1 MSVAFIGIYDGHGG
15 GAVNPAVDFVRE
27 FLADEVTERLT
38 EIDKS
43 DGVIEPEKKVELAA
57 DVMREA
63 FRETD
68 AWLHKYGHVIDKFL
82 CFRIPHL
89 CRKVGSTAA
98 VLLILDSH
106 FIFANAGDSKIIL
119 VRGGS
124 IAFETVDH
132 NPSNE
137 GERKRIRNSANVFI
151 DESWMFKVRGYQQHA
166 LSVSRGFGD
175 FVFKEE
181 KGLAWNEQAVSAE
194 PEVTVLARDEKD
206 EFIVVASDG
215 LWHFVSP
222 EDVQQFVRRK
232 LYDEKVTT
240 ERCVAELLELCF
252 VQRKST
258 DNISIIIMKF
268 Q

>member
-1 MSVAFIGIYDGHGG
+1 MYCVKVVFPFEPFH
-15 GAVNPAVDFVRE
+15 
-27 FLADEVTERLT
+27 EVMT
-38 EIDKS
+38 
-43 DGVIEPEKKVELAA
+43 PEKKAELAA
-57 DVMREA
+57 DAIRES

-68 AWLHKYGHVIDKFL
+68 AWLHKYGHVMERFL
-82 CFRIPHL
+82 CFGVPHL
-89 CRKVGSTAA
+89 CKKVGSTAA
-98 VLLILDSH
+98 VLMILDSH
-106 FIFANAGDSKIIL
+106 FVFANAGDSKIIL

-132 NPSNE
+132 NPTNE
-137 GERKRIRNSANVFI
+137 KEKKRIRNSTNVFI
-151 DESWMFKVRGYQQHA
+151 DESWLFKVRGYQKHA

-175 FVFKEE
+175 FFFKEE

-206 EFIVVASDG
+206 EFVVIASDG

-232 LYDEKVTT
+232 LFEENVTT
-240 ERCVAELLELCF
+240 ERCAAELLELCF

-258 DNISIIIMKF
+258 DNISIIILNF
-268 Q
+268 R